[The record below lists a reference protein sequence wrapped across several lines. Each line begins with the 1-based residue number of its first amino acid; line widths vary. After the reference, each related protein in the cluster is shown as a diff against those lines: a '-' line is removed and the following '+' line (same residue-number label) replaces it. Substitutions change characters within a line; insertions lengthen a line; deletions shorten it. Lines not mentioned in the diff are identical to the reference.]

1 VVGLGTL
8 INTATVLIGGMV
20 GIAMGDRIPDRV
32 RLIVVQVIGMVTIG
46 LGLSDLLKTH
56 NMVFP
61 LLGMVFGAVIGEV
74 LRIEDRL
81 EGIGEVIRK
90 RFAKRQDPGP
100 FISGFVTAT
109 LLFCIGPLTIL
120 GAIQDASGE
129 TPQLYIIKGT
139 LDGFMSVIFGAI
151 HGVGV
156 LFSAVSV
163 FVVQGTL
170 TLFGTQLDSLLNDRM
185 RIELFATGGL
195 AVMAIGLN
203 SAGHQKDSFGFAA
216 SRLDCDSGIGSALRG
231 QYGSAEIAKHVWK
244 VCAQDRCA
252 GNCASFFCSC
262 K

>member
-1 VVGLGTL
+1 MIGLGTL
-8 INTATVLIGGMV
+8 INTATVLVGGTV
-20 GIAMGDRIPDRV
+20 GIAMGNKIPDRV
-32 RLIVVQVIGMVTIG
+32 RTIVVQVIGMLTIG

-81 EGIGEVIRK
+81 EGIGEIIRK

-100 FISGFVTAT
+100 FISGFVTAS

-120 GAIQDASGE
+120 GAIQDASGA

-163 FVVQGTL
+163 FIVQGTL
-170 TLFGTQLDSLLNDRM
+170 TLFGTSLDSLLNDRM
-185 RIELFATGGL
+185 RVELFATGGL

-203 SAGHQKDSFGFAA
+203 LLEIKKIRLGSLLPGLIITPILVKLFA
-216 SRLDCDSGIGSALRG
+216 DGSGLLR
-231 QYGSAEIAKHVWK
+231 
-244 VCAQDRCA
+244 
-252 GNCASFFCSC
+252 
-262 K
+262 

>member
-20 GIAMGDRIPDRV
+20 GIAMGDKIPDRV
-32 RLIVVQVIGMVTIG
+32 RVIVVQVIGMVTIG

-61 LLGMVFGAVIGEV
+61 LLGMVFGAVIGEL

-90 RFAKRQDPGP
+90 RFAKRQDPGR

-139 LDGFMSVIFGAI
+139 LDGFMSVVFGAI

-156 LFSAVSV
+156 LFSAVSI

-203 SAGHQKDSFGFAA
+203 LLDIKKIRLGSLLPGLIVTPVLVQLFADNTG
-216 SRLDCDSGIGSALRG
+216 LLR
-231 QYGSAEIAKHVWK
+231 
-244 VCAQDRCA
+244 
-252 GNCASFFCSC
+252 
-262 K
+262 

>member
-1 VVGLGTL
+1 MIGLGTL
-8 INTATVLIGGMV
+8 INTATVLVGGTV
-20 GIAMGDRIPDRV
+20 GIAMGNKIPDRV
-32 RLIVVQVIGMVTIG
+32 RTIVVQVIGMLTIG

-81 EGIGEVIRK
+81 EGIGEIIRK

-100 FISGFVTAT
+100 FISGFVTAS

-120 GAIQDASGE
+120 GAIQDASGA

-163 FVVQGTL
+163 FIVQGTL
-170 TLFGTQLDSLLNDRM
+170 TLFGTSLDLLLNDRM
-185 RIELFATGGL
+185 RVELFATGGL

-203 SAGHQKDSFGFAA
+203 LLEIKKIRLGSLLPGLIITPILVKLFA
-216 SRLDCDSGIGSALRG
+216 DGTGMLR
-231 QYGSAEIAKHVWK
+231 
-244 VCAQDRCA
+244 
-252 GNCASFFCSC
+252 
-262 K
+262 

>member
-1 VVGLGTL
+1 
-8 INTATVLIGGMV
+8 
-20 GIAMGDRIPDRV
+20 MGDRIPDRV

-203 SAGHQKDSFGFAA
+203 LLDIKKIRVGSLLPGLIVTPVLVQLFADNTG
-216 SRLDCDSGIGSALRG
+216 LLR
-231 QYGSAEIAKHVWK
+231 
-244 VCAQDRCA
+244 
-252 GNCASFFCSC
+252 
-262 K
+262 

>member
-1 VVGLGTL
+1 MIGLGTL
-8 INTATVLIGGMV
+8 INTATVIVGGTV
-20 GIAMGDRIPDRV
+20 GIAMGDKIPERV
-32 RLIVVQVIGMVTIG
+32 RVVVVQVIGMVTIG

-61 LLGMVFGAVIGEV
+61 LLGMVFGAVIGEL

-81 EGIGEVIRK
+81 QGIGEFIRK
-90 RFAKRQDPGP
+90 RFAKQQDPGP
-100 FISGFVTAT
+100 FVTGFVTAT

-120 GAIQDASGE
+120 GAIQDASGA

-163 FVVQGTL
+163 LIVQGTL
-170 TLFGTQLDSLLNDRM
+170 TLFGTRLDALLNDRM
-185 RIELFATGGL
+185 RVELFAAGGL

-203 SAGHQKDSFGFAA
+203 LLDIKKIRLGSLLPGLIITPILVQLFADHTG
-216 SRLDCDSGIGSALRG
+216 LLR
-231 QYGSAEIAKHVWK
+231 
-244 VCAQDRCA
+244 
-252 GNCASFFCSC
+252 
-262 K
+262 

>member
-1 VVGLGTL
+1 MIGLGTL
-8 INTATVLIGGMV
+8 INTATVLVGGSV
-20 GIAMGDRIPDRV
+20 GIAMGNKIPERV
-32 RLIVVQVIGMVTIG
+32 RIIVVQVIGMLTIG

-74 LRIEDRL
+74 IRIEDRL
-81 EGIGEVIRK
+81 EGLGEVVRK

-100 FISGFVTAT
+100 FISGFVTAS

-120 GAIQDASGE
+120 GAIQDASGA

-163 FVVQGTL
+163 FIVQGTL
-170 TLFGTQLDSLLNDRM
+170 TLFGTSLDSLLNDRM

-195 AVMAIGLN
+195 AVLAIGLN
-203 SAGHQKDSFGFAA
+203 LLEIKKIRLGSLLPGLIITPILVKLFADGTG
-216 SRLDCDSGIGSALRG
+216 LLR
-231 QYGSAEIAKHVWK
+231 
-244 VCAQDRCA
+244 
-252 GNCASFFCSC
+252 
-262 K
+262 

>member
-1 VVGLGTL
+1 MIGLGTL
-8 INTATVLIGGMV
+8 INTATVLVGGTV
-20 GIAMGDRIPDRV
+20 GIAMGNKIPDRV
-32 RLIVVQVIGMVTIG
+32 RTIVVQVIGMLTIG

-61 LLGMVFGAVIGEV
+61 LLGMVFGAVIGEI

-81 EGIGEVIRK
+81 EGIGEIIRK

-100 FISGFVTAT
+100 FISGFVTAS

-120 GAIQDASGE
+120 GAIQDASGA

-163 FVVQGTL
+163 FIVQGTL
-170 TLFGTQLDSLLNDRM
+170 TLFGTSLDSLLNDRM
-185 RIELFATGGL
+185 RVELFATGGL
-195 AVMAIGLN
+195 AVVAIGLN
-203 SAGHQKDSFGFAA
+203 LLEIKKIRLGSLLPGLIITPILVKLFADGTG
-216 SRLDCDSGIGSALRG
+216 LLR
-231 QYGSAEIAKHVWK
+231 
-244 VCAQDRCA
+244 
-252 GNCASFFCSC
+252 
-262 K
+262 

>member
-1 VVGLGTL
+1 MIGLGTL
-8 INTATVLIGGMV
+8 INTATVLVGGTV
-20 GIAMGDRIPDRV
+20 GIAMGNKIPDRV
-32 RLIVVQVIGMVTIG
+32 RTIVVQVIGMLTIG

-61 LLGMVFGAVIGEV
+61 LLGMVFGAVIGEIS
-74 LRIEDRL
+74 RIEDRL
-81 EGIGEVIRK
+81 EGIGEIIRK

-100 FISGFVTAT
+100 FISGFVTAS

-120 GAIQDASGE
+120 GAIQDASGA

-163 FVVQGTL
+163 FIVQGTL
-170 TLFGTQLDSLLNDRM
+170 TLFGTRLDSLLNDRM

-203 SAGHQKDSFGFAA
+203 LLEIKKIRLGSLLPGLIITPILVKLFADGTG
-216 SRLDCDSGIGSALRG
+216 LLR
-231 QYGSAEIAKHVWK
+231 
-244 VCAQDRCA
+244 
-252 GNCASFFCSC
+252 
-262 K
+262 

>member
-1 VVGLGTL
+1 
-8 INTATVLIGGMV
+8 
-20 GIAMGDRIPDRV
+20 MGDKIPDRV
-32 RLIVVQVIGMVTIG
+32 RVIVVQVIGMVTIG

-61 LLGMVFGAVIGEV
+61 LLGMVFGAIIGEV

-81 EGIGEVIRK
+81 AGIGEVIRK

-203 SAGHQKDSFGFAA
+203 LLDIKKIRLGSLLPGLIVTPVLVQLFADNTG
-216 SRLDCDSGIGSALRG
+216 LLR
-231 QYGSAEIAKHVWK
+231 
-244 VCAQDRCA
+244 
-252 GNCASFFCSC
+252 
-262 K
+262 

>member
-1 VVGLGTL
+1 MVGLGTL

-20 GIAMGDRIPDRV
+20 GIAMGDKIPDRV
-32 RLIVVQVIGMVTIG
+32 RVIVVQVIGMVTIG

-61 LLGMVFGAVIGEV
+61 LLGMVFGAIIGEV

-81 EGIGEVIRK
+81 AGIGEVIRK
-90 RFAKRQDPGP
+90 RFAKRQDPGL

-203 SAGHQKDSFGFAA
+203 LLDIKKIRLGSLLPGLIVTPVLVQLFADNTG
-216 SRLDCDSGIGSALRG
+216 LLR
-231 QYGSAEIAKHVWK
+231 
-244 VCAQDRCA
+244 
-252 GNCASFFCSC
+252 
-262 K
+262 

>member
-1 VVGLGTL
+1 MVGLGTL

-20 GIAMGDRIPDRV
+20 GIAMGDKIPDRI
-32 RLIVVQVIGMVTIG
+32 RIIVVQVIGMVTIG
-46 LGLSDLLKTH
+46 LGLNDLLKTH

-61 LLGMVFGAVIGEV
+61 LLGMVFGAVIGEL

-120 GAIQDASGE
+120 GAIQDASGA

-185 RIELFATGGL
+185 RIELFATGGI

-203 SAGHQKDSFGFAA
+203 LLDIKKIRLGSLLPGLIVTPILVQLFADNTG
-216 SRLDCDSGIGSALRG
+216 LLR
-231 QYGSAEIAKHVWK
+231 
-244 VCAQDRCA
+244 
-252 GNCASFFCSC
+252 
-262 K
+262 

>member
-1 VVGLGTL
+1 VIGLGTL
-8 INTATVLIGGMV
+8 INTATVLVGGSV
-20 GIAMGDRIPDRV
+20 GIAMGNKIPERM
-32 RLIVVQVIGMVTIG
+32 RTIVVQVIGMLTIG

-61 LLGMVFGAVIGEV
+61 LLGMVIGAVVGEV

-81 EGIGEVIRK
+81 EGIGEIIRK
-90 RFAKRQDPGP
+90 RFAKRQDPGR
-100 FISGFVTAT
+100 FISGFVTAS

-120 GAIQDASGE
+120 GAIQDASGA

-163 FVVQGTL
+163 FIVQGTL
-170 TLFGTQLDSLLNDRM
+170 TLFGTRLDSLLNDRM
-185 RIELFATGGL
+185 RIELFATGGI

-203 SAGHQKDSFGFAA
+203 LLEIKKIRLGSLLPGLIVTPILVKLFADSTG
-216 SRLDCDSGIGSALRG
+216 LLR
-231 QYGSAEIAKHVWK
+231 
-244 VCAQDRCA
+244 
-252 GNCASFFCSC
+252 
-262 K
+262 

>member
-20 GIAMGDRIPDRV
+20 GIAMGDKIPDRV
-32 RLIVVQVIGMVTIG
+32 RVIVVQVIGIVTIG

-61 LLGMVFGAVIGEV
+61 LLGMVFGAVIGEL

-90 RFAKRQDPGP
+90 RFAKRQDPGR

-203 SAGHQKDSFGFAA
+203 LLDIKKIRLGSLLPGLIVTPVLVQLFADNTG
-216 SRLDCDSGIGSALRG
+216 LLR
-231 QYGSAEIAKHVWK
+231 
-244 VCAQDRCA
+244 
-252 GNCASFFCSC
+252 
-262 K
+262 